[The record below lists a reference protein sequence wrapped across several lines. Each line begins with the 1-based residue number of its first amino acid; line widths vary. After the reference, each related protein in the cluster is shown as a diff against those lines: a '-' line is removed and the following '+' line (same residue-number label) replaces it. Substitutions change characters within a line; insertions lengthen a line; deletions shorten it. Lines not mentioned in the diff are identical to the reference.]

1 MGGGWVEVILW
12 KPQQS
17 NALSPFSPARA
28 KRLLDAVDKYCA
40 FLNFPREVRHYL
52 YTNTTSES
60 FNSTLARFE
69 EELGGYFPS
78 LRSLGNSRWKSRP
91 MSVIRHHSY
100 HLKHLHASRF
110 QVSIDED
117 F

>member
-1 MGGGWVEVILW
+1 AGD
-12 KPQQS
+12 
-17 NALSPFSPARA
+17 R
-28 KRLLDAVDKYCA
+28 YCA

-52 YTNTTSES
+52 YTNNTSES

-78 LRSLGNSRWKSRP
+78 LRYLQVYLYVSIEESNSRWKSRP

-100 HLKHLHASRF
+100 HLKQLHASRF
-110 QVSIDED
+110 QVSFDED